1 MFPPKTSDPRISIR
15 LAAGALAL
23 VVLAALG
30 WLVFGREEPKAR
42 QPDVEHATRPEQ
54 PAPRDVAAS
63 PAPVVER
70 PTEARTPPV
79 ASIAPSAESLPPSHP
94 ISPAHERVYRE
105 NYLIGQL
112 QGAIDVEDAAG
123 IRRLLKQYREE
134 YPEDEQ
140 LLQEGYERIADC
152 LEHPGAA
159 SRAEA
164 RRWYDEK
171 QNRASAA
178 RRAVRLICLE
188 R

>member
-1 MFPPKTSDPRISIR
+1 LNAPKTSDPRFSIQ

-30 WLVFGREEPKAR
+30 WFVFARDEPKAR
-42 QPDVEHATRPEQ
+42 QADVEPATFPEK
-54 PAPRDVAAS
+54 PAPDPMTAS
-63 PAPVVER
+63 PAPVAER
-70 PTEARTPPV
+70 PAGEKPM
-79 ASIAPSAESLPPSHP
+79 APAASAERQPPSHP
-94 ISPAHERVYRE
+94 ITPTHERIFRE
-105 NYLIGQL
+105 NHLIGQL

-123 IRRLLKQYREE
+123 IRKLLKQYREE
-134 YPEDEQ
+134 YPADEH

-152 LEHPGAA
+152 LEHPSEA

-164 RRWYDEK
+164 QRWYDE
-171 QNRASAA
+171 NRASSA

>member
-1 MFPPKTSDPRISIR
+1 MNAPKTSDPRISIR

-30 WLVFGREEPKAR
+30 WLVFGRAEPKAR
-42 QPDVEHATRPEQ
+42 QADVEPATLPEEL
-54 PAPRDVAAS
+54 APRDVAAS

-70 PTEARTPPV
+70 PAEMPTSPV
-79 ASIAPSAESLPPSHP
+79 ANIAPSAESLPPSHP

-105 NYLIGQL
+105 NHLIGQL
-112 QGAIDVEDAAG
+112 QGAINVEDAAG

-134 YPEDEQ
+134 YPEDEH
-140 LLQEGYERIADC
+140 LLQGGYERIADC
-152 LEHPGAA
+152 LEHPGEAT
-159 SRAEA
+159 RAEA